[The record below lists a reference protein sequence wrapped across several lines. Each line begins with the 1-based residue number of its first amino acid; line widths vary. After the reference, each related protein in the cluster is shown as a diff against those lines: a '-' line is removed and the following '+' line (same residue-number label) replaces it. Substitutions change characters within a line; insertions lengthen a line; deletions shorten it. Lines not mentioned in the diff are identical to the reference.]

1 MDSLIKQIFK
11 LEHIV
16 ESILAK
22 SKKLIQ
28 QKNLLLEENEQLKL
42 KINELKAVISNQES
56 SINEL
61 LDKQKIQQM
70 AGVFGK
76 EEKKASLSKIDEVVR
91 EIDKCMALLN
101 N

>member
-1 MDSLIKQIFK
+1 MD

-22 SKKLIQ
+22 SQKLVR
-28 QKNLLLEENEQLKL
+28 QKNILLEENEQLKVSI
-42 KINELKAVISNQES
+42 KELKATLSNQEL

-61 LDKQKIQQM
+61 LEKQKVQQM
-70 AGVFGK
+70 AGIFGK
-76 EEKKASLSKIDEVVR
+76 EEKKTSLKKIDEVVR
-91 EIDKCMALLN
+91 EIDRCMALLN

>member
-1 MDSLIKQIFK
+1 MD

-22 SKKLIQ
+22 SQKLVR
-28 QKNLLLEENEQLKL
+28 QKNILLEENEQLKVSL
-42 KINELKAVISNQES
+42 KELKAKISNQEL

-61 LDKQKIQQM
+61 LEKQKVQQM
-70 AGVFGK
+70 AGIFGK
-76 EEKKASLSKIDEVVR
+76 EEKKTSLKKIDEVVR
-91 EIDKCMALLN
+91 EIDRCMALLN

>member
-1 MDSLIKQIFK
+1 MD

-22 SKKLIQ
+22 SQKLVK
-28 QKNLLLEENEQLKL
+28 QKNMLLEENKQLKVSL
-42 KINELKAVISNQES
+42 EELKAKLSNREL

-61 LDKQKIQQM
+61 LEKQKVQQM
-70 AGVFGK
+70 AGIFGK
-76 EEKKASLSKIDEVVR
+76 EEKKTSLKKIDEVVR
-91 EIDKCMALLN
+91 EIDRCMALLN

>member
-1 MDSLIKQIFK
+1 MD

-22 SKKLIQ
+22 SQKLVR
-28 QKNLLLEENEQLKL
+28 QKNILLEENEQLKVSL
-42 KINELKAVISNQES
+42 KELKAKLSNQEL

-61 LDKQKIQQM
+61 LEKQKVQQM
-70 AGVFGK
+70 AGIFGK
-76 EEKKASLSKIDEVVR
+76 EEKKTSLKKIDEVVR
-91 EIDKCMALLN
+91 EIDRCMALLN